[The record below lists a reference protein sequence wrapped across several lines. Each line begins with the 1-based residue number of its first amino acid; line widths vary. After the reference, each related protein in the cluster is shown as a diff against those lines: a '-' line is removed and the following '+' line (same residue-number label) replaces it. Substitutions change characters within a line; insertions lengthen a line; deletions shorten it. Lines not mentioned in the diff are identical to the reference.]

1 LIGITAMNPQV
12 LYLTGALALLVSN
25 LVALGL
31 TVLQLPGNWLIVGF
45 TALAAWLQPDGQRFN
60 VTWDTVAVVA
70 GLAVVGE
77 VMELAAGAVVAKK
90 QGASR
95 RAVLLSVFG
104 GVLGSLLGAGAGS
117 VVPVLGTLI
126 GVLAGGSA
134 GTFAGAYIGE
144 AWKGRSEEQAIAV
157 GQAVAIGRLLG
168 TLGKVMVGVVM
179 MLVVA
184 WDAVA

>member
-1 LIGITAMNPQV
+1 MNPQF
-12 LYLTGALALLVSN
+12 LYLIGALALLLTN
-25 LVALGL
+25 LAALGL
-31 TVLQLPGNWLIVGF
+31 TVLQLPGNWLIVGC

-60 VTWDTVAVVA
+60 VTWETVAVVA

-77 VMELAAGAVVAKK
+77 AVELLAGAVVAKK

-117 VVPVLGTLI
+117 VIPVLGTLI
-126 GVLAGGSA
+126 GVLAGGA
-134 GTFAGAYIGE
+134 GGAFAGAYIGE
-144 AWKGRSEEQAIAV
+144 AWKGRPEEQAIAV
-157 GQAVAIGRLLG
+157 GQAVAIGRVLG
-168 TLGKVMVGVVM
+168 MLGKLIIGVVM

-184 WDAVA
+184 WDSVM